1 MELVESLGKRWRA
14 RGSQRHVALYWFLGG
29 VSNWKQIYPSNHAAA
44 ESGIMQMRG
53 EGRSQCP
60 RPEGGGGGASPH
72 DWFSKIDTDICKK
85 NCKADWMCV
94 CVSFPVLELKPGANG
109 KRPGRRN
116 RREGR
121 GAGLRDGRRGKRNC
135 LKWNK
140 WNPHYHKSI
149 QSIIYLFLFF
159 FSLFFFK
166 CLLPYSFFFLS
177 GKYNLKIEGRIEN
190 VIRVNPSPRG
200 RGIGGRGRSIIQEI
214 QIIRNLSDNC
224 PKIKSNQW

>member
-94 CVSFPVLELKPGANG
+94 CVISGFGIEAGSQWEATGAEE
-109 KRPGRRN
+109 PE
-116 RREGR
+116 RREG
-121 GAGLRDGRRGKRNC
+121 GGVTGWEEGETEL
-135 LKWNK
+135 LKVK
-140 WNPHYHKSI
+140 QMKPT
-149 QSIIYLFLFF
+149 
-159 FSLFFFK
+159 
-166 CLLPYSFFFLS
+166 LS
-177 GKYNLKIEGRIEN
+177 
-190 VIRVNPSPRG
+190 
-200 RGIGGRGRSIIQEI
+200 
-214 QIIRNLSDNC
+214 
-224 PKIKSNQW
+224 